1 MKSIWRMA
9 LEILSRSFQTRS
21 KLKSFQKVILTILQ
35 KDNHH
40 KEKLFISFLQIA
52 LNINRFWNKL
62 CGHLQVVF
70 HQIPIFQPLLLDLL
84 NISQ

>member
-35 KDNHH
+35 KDNHQ

-62 CGHLQVVF
+62 CRHLVC
-70 HQIPIFQPLLLDLL
+70 HQIPIFQPLLLDLR